1 MRRKGATDELRG
13 RSRFEMEHSTKPDVA
28 ALENNSID
36 LKKSWSREIIG
47 IGNGLCLAYIVFCT
61 VHQ

>member
-1 MRRKGATDELRG
+1 MNWEEGVDI
-13 RSRFEMEHSTKPDVA
+13 EMEHSTKPDVA

-36 LKKSWSREIIG
+36 LKKSWSREIIV
-47 IGNGLCLAYIVFCT
+47 IHGLCIFNFVQ